1 MKTINEDTTLRC
13 KDKIFKSVKVDG
25 VNFWVD
31 KEATIFTGMYRID
44 GGADTGENP
53 IDKHCGENYTPRL
66 SMHPKYPYWLI
77 VAQSEPK
84 LEGVPVISLDSY
96 VERLKK
102 GISEFSKL
110 ATDTQE
116 QFWTG
121 KAAGFGEALQV
132 YNKSNPNQYTQ
143 KDIEKAMNAARNI
156 EVNIDRTLK
165 YTFSNETILEA
176 INSISVIEVDE
187 QFNIL
192 SYE

>member
-1 MKTINEDTTLRC
+1 MKKITKETILRKGHKTFQSVEVNDVVYWGKKSNEDWFNL
-13 KDKIFKSVKVDG
+13 IVD
-25 VNFWVD
+25 D
-31 KEATIFTGMYRID
+31 E
-44 GGADTGENP
+44 
-53 IDKHCGENYTPRL
+53 
-66 SMHPKYPYWLI
+66 YWYI
-77 VAQSEPK
+77 VAQSQPK

-121 KAAGFGEALQV
+121 KAAGFGEALQI

-143 KDIEKAMNAARNI
+143 QDIEKAYKMGY
-156 EVNIDRTLK
+156 EDRDK
-165 YTFSNETILEA
+165 DIGYGSNLAYCKEQ

-187 QFNIL
+187 QFNII